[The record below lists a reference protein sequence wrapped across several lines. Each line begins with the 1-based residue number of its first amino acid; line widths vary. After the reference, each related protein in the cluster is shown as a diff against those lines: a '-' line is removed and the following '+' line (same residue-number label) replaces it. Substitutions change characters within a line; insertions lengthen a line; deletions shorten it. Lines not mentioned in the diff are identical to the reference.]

1 MPNICMV
8 YWHVY
13 ELIQGDGTLSTV
25 SADDVDCDLSF
36 SHQINHSLFTT
47 HKCDTLCSM
56 FKFISLSL
64 ILLDLLWQKQQ
75 WQWLKVVKNVG
86 WWVGA
91 KVQVIPT
98 FWFLL
103 IIPAAFVNSTRN
115 TKSHWLDYQ
124 SPFQQHAQIWALVVQ
139 IQTLAPCLLPIL
151 TWATIFFCH
160 PNQLLPILTC
170 NFPQCT

>member
-1 MPNICMV
+1 MGHYLQCLLMMLTVIC
-8 YWHVY
+8 H
-13 ELIQGDGTLSTV
+13 
-25 SADDVDCDLSF
+25 SATKLTIPF
-36 SHQINHSLFTT
+36 SPLTNVN
-47 HKCDTLCSM
+47 TLCSM

-98 FWFLL
+98 FQFLL
-103 IIPAAFVNSTRN
+103 IIPAAFVNSTHN
-115 TKSHWLDYQ
+115 TKSHWLDLQ

-151 TWATIFFCH
+151 TWATIFFCY